1 MLLFMT
7 QIQKART
14 AVFTYFLLCGA
25 VATIWA
31 THIPVI
37 EKTLHLSHGQ
47 IGTLILILGSG
58 ALAAMQFVGALVDR
72 FGSAKSLVGIS
83 IGLGLALML
92 PGLAIDFWTLG
103 LALFVL
109 GGFIGGTDIAMN
121 AHALE
126 VEKAYGRP
134 IFSAFH
140 AMWSIGGVLGAVVA
154 GIALAA
160 NMPMALTL
168 TLWGILTMV
177 IGLSLKS
184 WLLPTESKAAAEKS
198 KSEKSRGL
206 ELVFVLFVG
215 LVSASGA
222 IIEGVGID
230 WSALYSIDQFKVT
243 TATAAI
249 SITVFSAA
257 MAAVRFVADKVV
269 GKIGRVL
276 VIRYGAA
283 ISGVGILVA
292 LIAPS
297 AQTSWFGWALA
308 GIGISAVVPQCMAF
322 GSEIGAAEHQGRNLA
337 KVVGLTYAGVL
348 GGPAIIGFLGQ
359 SIGLQASLTLGAALA
374 AFVAAGTIVMT
385 KGKKFLG

>member
-1 MLLFMT
+1 M
-7 QIQKART
+7 
-14 AVFTYFLLCGA
+14 FTYFLLCGA

-37 EKTLHLSHGQ
+37 EKTLSLSHGQ

-58 ALAAMQFVGALVDR
+58 ALAAMQFVGALVDK

-83 IGLGLALML
+83 VGLGLALML
-92 PGLAIDFWTLG
+92 PGLAFDFWTLG

-121 AHALE
+121 SHALE

-140 AMWSIGGVLGAVVA
+140 AMWSIGGVVGASVA
-154 GIALAA
+154 GLALAA
-160 NMPMALTL
+160 SMPMSQTL
-168 TLWGILTMV
+168 TIWGLLTVV
-177 IGLSLKS
+177 IGLSLRS
-184 WLLPTESKAAAEKS
+184 WLLPTQTKQVVAKG
-198 KSEKSRGL
+198 KTEKSRGR

-215 LVSASGA
+215 FVSASGA

-230 WSALYSIDQFKVT
+230 WSALYSIDQFQVT
-243 TATAAI
+243 TAMAAI

-257 MAAVRFVADKVV
+257 MAGVRFVADKVV
-269 GKIGRVL
+269 AKLGRIL

-283 ISGVGILVA
+283 ISGVGILIA

-297 AQTSWFGWALA
+297 APTSWLGWALA
-308 GIGISAVVPQCMAF
+308 GVGISAVVPQCMAF

-359 SIGLQASLTLGAALA
+359 AIGLQASLSLGAALA
-374 AFVAAGTIVMT
+374 AFVALGTVVMT
-385 KGKKFLG
+385 RGKKFLG